1 MAPSTRTPWSVLV
14 SYVLPAFSLAALGM
28 PIVVHLPKFYASRV
42 VGIGC
47 SVAIAFGTL
56 AWLGFDPKIHNKAAA
71 IEHLRVFNIALPLV
85 LAAISLVTMLGYP
98 LDEAAQKRLR
108 ADIDARRAAAIPATP
123 DTAIT
128 GEALAEGPAE

>member
-1 MAPSTRTPWSVLV
+1 AGIMYSFL
-14 SYVLPAFSLAALGM
+14 SLTS
-28 PIVVHLPKFYASRV
+28 KF
-42 VGIGC
+42 GLGC
-47 SVAIAFGTL
+47 SVALAFGTL
-56 AWLGFDPKIHNKAAA
+56 AWLGFDPKITNTAAA

-85 LAAISLVTMLGYP
+85 LAAVSLVVMLGYP

-108 ADIDARRAAAIPATP
+108 ADIDARRAAAIPETP